1 MREPEGDLMY
11 EVTVDELAG
20 LLREA
25 ESAHAEY
32 EKQLGHADADWPAWY
47 ARFILDKLE
56 KDEVDL

>member
-1 MREPEGDLMY
+1 MY

-20 LLREA
+20 LLRAA

-32 EKQLGHADADWPAWY
+32 EKQLGHADSDWPVWY
-47 ARFILDKLE
+47 ARFILEKLE